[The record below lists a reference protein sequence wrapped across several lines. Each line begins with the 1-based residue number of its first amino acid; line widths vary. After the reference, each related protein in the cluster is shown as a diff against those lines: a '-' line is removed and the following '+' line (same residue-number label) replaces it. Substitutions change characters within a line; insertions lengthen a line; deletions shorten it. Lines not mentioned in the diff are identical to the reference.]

1 MNNLFKNLLIL
12 SIFFLPVYF
21 VYSDYAPD
29 GSIVVTSGSGFGVA
43 STTEGVTTTLATNLP
58 EILVIFGA
66 LVALGI
72 VLRLVKRTIGR
83 RA

>member
-1 MNNLFKNLLIL
+1 MSEIYTA
-12 SIFFLPVYF
+12 I
-21 VYSDYAPD
+21 DT
-29 GSIVVTSGSGFGVA
+29 GIA
-43 STTEGVTTTLATNLP
+43 STTEGVTTTLTTNLP

-72 VLRLVKRTIGR
+72 VLRLVRRTIGR

>member
-1 MNNLFKNLLIL
+1 MSEIYTA
-12 SIFFLPVYF
+12 I
-21 VYSDYAPD
+21 DA
-29 GSIVVTSGSGFGVA
+29 GVA
-43 STTEGVTTTLATNLP
+43 STTEGVTTTLTNNLP

-72 VLRLVKRTIGR
+72 VLRLVRRTIGR